1 MNYNCT
7 CPSLLWYRR
16 HTHTHT
22 HTLLKVL
29 HWIGAFFNLV
39 FLHFYIIV
47 FFQLRAIGAAQLGSE
62 MRRLRRHPAG
72 KLTHNL
78 HPPFLHWFTILILIL
93 IVVVVVVV
101 KLPRNMILIICT
113 GMHRDARPR
122 KASPAPPCG
131 NLQNPRGATE
141 NISSREF
148 LSFPRWKMLRPA
160 HPWFKQL
167 F

>member
-1 MNYNCT
+1 MSFSALVSQT
-7 CPSLLWYRR
+7 

-101 KLPRNMILIICT
+101 ELPRNRILVICT
-113 GMHRDARPR
+113 WMHRDARRPHE
-122 KASPAPPCG
+122 KQAPPRP
-131 NLQNPRGATE
+131 QKFTKPAE
-141 NISSREF
+141 NITSREF
-148 LSFPRWKMLRPA
+148 LSLPRWKMLRPA